1 MLWII
6 FKQKKYDFDITEQL
20 SPDERMMEEE
30 FSRLRM
36 NDTMTV
42 VFEFNIRPEMLTHQ
56 EDCDIN
62 RSLEHKFCD
71 KKSKI
76 ICNKEVIEYKSIEAT
91 PHEQINK

>member
-1 MLWII
+1 
-6 FKQKKYDFDITEQL
+6 
-20 SPDERMMEEE
+20 MMEEE

-71 KKSKI
+71 KI
-76 ICNKEVIEYKSIEAT
+76 PYD
-91 PHEQINK
+91 